1 MFELREDSN
10 YGMKS
15 IIVMS
20 LMVVLYKKYQL
31 LLLFHR
37 PKPAYIL
44 MVSSAP
50 FSEAETKRNHN
61 QWTQPQP
68 HFNGEK
74 TSQIQWAK
82 CIHRDSVQ
90 GKPSC
95 SLLVRG
101 REIRNGCRPGL
112 WSFTF
117 ILFYFIDFRMQ
128 P

>member
-1 MFELREDSN
+1 
-10 YGMKS
+10 
-15 IIVMS
+15 
-20 LMVVLYKKYQL
+20 MVVLYKKYQL
-31 LLLFHR
+31 LLLFHQ

-44 MVSSAP
+44 MVSSPP

-90 GKPSC
+90 GNPAAACLLEEERSGMVAGQGFGV
-95 SLLVRG
+95 SLFYLF
-101 REIRNGCRPGL
+101 I
-112 WSFTF
+112 F
-117 ILFYFIDFRMQ
+117 IL
-128 P
+128 